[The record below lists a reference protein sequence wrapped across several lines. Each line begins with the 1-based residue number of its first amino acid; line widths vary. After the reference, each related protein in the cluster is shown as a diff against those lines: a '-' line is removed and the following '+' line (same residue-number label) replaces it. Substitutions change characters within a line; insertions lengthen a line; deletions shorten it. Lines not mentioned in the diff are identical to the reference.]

1 MQTTPPPLAFRDFRQ
16 SDLSVLAQAM
26 GDARVT
32 RFYGLET
39 HHTDAHAIA
48 REQLDWYRQLGV
60 DGEGWWQAICVGASG
75 AEAIGGIG
83 LYDRDDDGDSAELG
97 YWLLP
102 GHWGQGIMKA
112 ALRQWLPGAF
122 HHLALHSVV
131 AYVEQTTPPPAAC
144 WVRLGSPWKGCCAN
158 APSARDA
165 MYRCSAILCW
175 RESWEPRPW
184 P

>member
-131 AYVEQTTPPPAAC
+131 AYVEPDNTASS
-144 WVRLGSPWKGCCAN
+144 RLLGQAGFA
-158 APSARDA
+158 
-165 MYRCSAILCW
+165 LEGLL
-175 RESWEPRPW
+175 RECTKRQGRYVSLQRYSLLAGELGA
-184 P
+184 